1 MTKKQKKSLII
12 IILSIIL
19 FVCCKVITAN
29 FSLQNSLGEYVKWV
43 EIALYLIPYLTAG
56 FTVLRKAV
64 LNIFSGRMLDENF
77 LMAVATIGAFILG
90 EYQEAI
96 VVVVLYRVGLLFE
109 SFATER
115 SRRSIEELM
124 NIMPEY
130 ANLLKDGEILVVD
143 PEEVK
148 IGDTI
153 VIKAGE
159 KIPLDGKVIETL
171 NERTTPK
178 FERARLLGNTIFIS
192 GTAAIKG
199 EQSLNNLNA
208 VEQTA
213 ETMGIM
219 DRLVSKENI
228 PTENNGS
235 HYDLLRIYVKRSE
248 DIEPVRDYMNVH
260 YPETLK
266 HYLVADVCRP
276 ELLVEIEGIA
286 NI

>member
-12 IILSIIL
+12 IISSVIL

-29 FSLQNSLGEYVKWV
+29 FSPQNTFGEYARWV
-43 EIALYLIPYLTAG
+43 EIALYLVPYLTAG

-77 LMAVATIGAFILG
+77 LMAVATIGAFVLG

-96 VVVVLYRVGLLFE
+96 IVVVLYRVGLLFE

-130 ANLLKDGEILVVD
+130 ANLLKDGEIVTVD
-143 PEEVK
+143 PDEVK

-159 KIPLDGKVIETL
+159 KIPLDGKIIE
-171 NERTTPK
+171 
-178 FERARLLGNTIFIS
+178 GS
-192 GTAAIKG
+192 S
-199 EQSLNNLNA
+199 SLY
-208 VEQTA
+208 
-213 ETMGIM
+213 ETM
-219 DRLVSKENI
+219 V
-228 PTENNGS
+228 PF
-235 HYDLLRIYVKRSE
+235 SE
-248 DIEPVRDYMNVH
+248 R
-260 YPETLK
+260 
-266 HYLVADVCRP
+266 
-276 ELLVEIEGIA
+276 
-286 NI
+286 